1 MKILHMARQ
10 EKNVAF
16 YKHPSKAIA
25 IGELVRVKFPGTG
38 EWETVILTKVLNTS
52 PHNYPCNTCAFFN
65 FPHGCSGVWDRTGIR
80 PEEMTSFTC
89 VCAGKHISGK
99 RRGSGEVLVFKRIS
113 EVLEDL

>member
-1 MKILHMARQ
+1 MKILHMERQ

-25 IGELVRVKFPGTG
+25 IGELVRVKLPGTG
-38 EWETVILTKVLNTS
+38 EWETVILTTVLNTS
-52 PHNYPCNTCAFFN
+52 INNNPCHNCAFFN
-65 FPHGCSGVWDRTGIR
+65 SSYGCSGVWDNPGMRL
-80 PEEMTSFTC
+80 EEMTSCTC

-99 RRGSGEVLVFKRIS
+99 RLGIGEVLVFKRIS

>member
-1 MKILHMARQ
+1 MKILHIERQ

-25 IGELVRVKFPGTG
+25 IGELVRVKLPGTG
-38 EWETVILTKVLNTS
+38 EWETVIPTKVLSTS
-52 PHNYPCNTCAFFN
+52 VYNYPCYNCAFFN
-65 FPHGCSGVWDRTGIR
+65 SSYGCSGIWDRPGIR

-99 RRGSGEVLVFKRIS
+99 RPGIGEVLIFKRIS